1 MKKLLIL
8 AGISGALAVILGAF
22 GAHAL
27 AVHLSDSQLNTYDT
41 ASKYHFYHTFAML
54 AVILLQKNSK
64 ANTHLIRAGYA
75 FFIGIILFSG
85 SLYLLA
91 CKDILALG
99 SWSKIIGPITP
110 IGGLAFILG
119 WIMLALHS
127 RSMNDR

>member
-8 AGISGALAVILGAF
+8 AGISGTMAVILGAF

-27 AVHLSDSQLNTYDT
+27 AEHLSDSQLNTYNT
-41 ASKYHFYHTFAML
+41 ASKYHFYHTLAIL
-54 AVILLQKNSK
+54 AVILLQKNSTT
-64 ANTHLIRAGYA
+64 NQHLIKAGYA

-91 CKDILALG
+91 CKDMLTLG
-99 SWSKIIGPITP
+99 SWSKIIGPVTP

-119 WIMLALHS
+119 WIMLALHG
-127 RSMNDR
+127 RSE